1 MINEQHEVFTVC
13 MNFEIKLLLQRYG
26 NFVVIVLTIFYETW
40 NKHIIISLDSVSS
53 DHYFFT
59 SSDTVWFLY
68 FPNPLQTS
76 MINLVIV

>member
-1 MINEQHEVFTVC
+1 MNNMIFSLFVWTL
-13 MNFEIKLLLQRYG
+13 KLS
-26 NFVVIVLTIFYETW
+26 FCFKDMVIVVVVHTIFYETW